1 MELPFFQLDAFTDTV
16 FGGNPAA
23 VCPLDYWIADAVMQE
38 IAEENNLAETA
49 FYVPE
54 GDDYR
59 IRWFTPRLEVDLC
72 GHATLAAAW
81 TVFNEYPL
89 LGRLVFHSRSGPLPV
104 TRRDDIYTLDFPSR
118 PFSETELPR
127 GLEGK
132 VGQPS
137 AIGENSTGDK
147 LVLVYDDPQAVRGFQ
162 PPLSEIAQLPH
173 LGVIVTAAGEDCDF
187 VSRFFAPRAG
197 IDEDPVTGSAH
208 CVLVPYWAQRLGKL
222 ELLARQVSRRGGEL
236 YCRLGDERV
245 HIGGRVALY
254 AKGTL
259 FMP

>member
-1 MELPFFQLDAFTDTV
+1 MFQLDAFSHAV

-23 VCPLDYWIADAVMQE
+23 VCPLDYWLPDAVMQE
-38 IAEENNLAETA
+38 IAQENNLAETA
-49 FYVPE
+49 FYIPE

-81 TVFNEYPL
+81 TIFQDYPL
-89 LGRLVFHSRSGPLPV
+89 LERLVFHSRSGPLPV
-104 TRRDDIYTLDFPSR
+104 TRREELYTLDFPSQ
-118 PFSETELPR
+118 PFCHTTLPR
-127 GLEGK
+127 ALEGRI
-132 VGQPS
+132 GAPL

-147 LVLVYDDPQAVRGFQ
+147 LVLVYDDPATVRTFI
-162 PPLSEIAQLPH
+162 PPLAEIAQLPH
-173 LGVIVTAAGEDCDF
+173 LGVIITAPGEDCDF

-236 YCRLGDERV
+236 YCRMGDERTL
-245 HIGGRVALY
+245 IGGQVALY
-254 AKGTL
+254 AKATIYV
-259 FMP
+259 P